1 MPPAASW
8 HGWRLK
14 EGAIAMA
21 VTFQQLVEHVM
32 TDSQFR
38 QQFVKDPVAAAESFG
53 VNMTDSLKR
62 ALQKLPMQA
71 IQDVA
76 VAMRGPAAPMD
87 AAMPMAE
94 AGTGART
101 FT

>member
-1 MPPAASW
+1 
-8 HGWRLK
+8 
-14 EGAIAMA
+14 
-21 VTFQQLVEHVM
+21 
-32 TDSQFR
+32 
-38 QQFVKDPVAAAESFG
+38 
-53 VNMTDSLKR
+53 MTDSLKK
-62 ALQKLPMQA
+62 ALQKLPMQD

-94 AGTGART
+94 ARTGART

>member
-1 MPPAASW
+1 
-8 HGWRLK
+8 
-14 EGAIAMA
+14 MA